1 MMVELL
7 AASGALSII
16 GALFSLLLVRWDSA
30 AKYVGCACGVLAALA
45 SLASGLLAIVS
56 EPFLLTAPTVFWF
69 ADFTLLWNPL
79 AGLIVVVI
87 SLLSVAAWIYGFS
100 YFEEYRGQGIGQIGF
115 YMHLFIISML
125 LVVLSDNAFWFLV
138 LFELMSLTSYFL
150 VVFDQTKQ
158 SIRGGFMYFVMAHVG
173 FMMIMVAFF
182 VMAWASGSF
191 EFSAFRALELP
202 IGMASVVFVLAFV
215 GFGIKAG
222 MLPFHSWL
230 PQAHPAAPSNVS
242 ALMSG
247 GMIKIGI
254 FGIVK
259 VAFDLLGGSD
269 CQLWWGLA
277 VLVVGVVS
285 SVLGIAYAL
294 MEHDVKKLLAFSS
307 VENIGIILIGIGVAL
322 VGCATGNLLVASI
335 GLMAGLYHTLNHAM
349 FKGALFLG
357 AGSMIYRT
365 HTRNIDQM
373 GGLSKYMPATAIT
386 FLIAA
391 ISVCAIPPLN
401 GFASE
406 WFTYQSL
413 LTAAL
418 QGDGVVMGF
427 MAFAAAA
434 LAITGALAVIC
445 FIKCYGVAFAG
456 KPRVNLPDELRE
468 APTSMVFGT
477 ALLALMCI
485 VLGLGVAFVAPFMQ
499 DIASATLGISAV
511 TVASGA
517 VVSIPGSDTA
527 ISLLV
532 VAVVLLVLT
541 LLLRGILGIFN
552 SQHGAGVRDDAWACG
567 YLPDLSMPPSSGTF
581 ATNVRGF
588 FGPMYDARDA
598 VVERKSLVMRAYEGL
613 VSFLK
618 KLEPMADKYL
628 VDGVTS
634 FAKRIGVASRGVE
647 GGDYR
652 RYIGYIVIVLA
663 ISLILTVAVG

>member
-7 AASGALSII
+7 ATSGALSVV
-16 GALFSLLLVRWDSA
+16 GALLSLLLIRWDGA
-30 AKYVGCACGVLAALA
+30 AKIVSCLLGVLAALA
-45 SLASGLLAIVS
+45 SLASGAFAIVS
-56 EPFLLTAPTVFWF
+56 EPVLLTAPTVFWF

-87 SLLSVAAWIYGFS
+87 SMLSVAAWIYGFS
-100 YFEEYRGQGIGQIGF
+100 YFEEYRGRGIGQIGF

-191 EFSAFRALELP
+191 EFSSFRTLELP
-202 IGMASVVFVLAFV
+202 IGMASTVFVLAFV

-259 VAFDLLGGSD
+259 VAFDLLSGSD

-277 VLVVGVVS
+277 VLVVGIVS
-285 SVLGIAYAL
+285 SVLGVAYAL
-294 MEHDVKKLLAFSS
+294 MEHDVKKLLAYHS
-307 VENIGIILIGIGVAL
+307 VENIGIILIGVGVAL
-322 VGCATGNLLVASI
+322 IGCATGNFLVASI
-335 GLMAGLYHTLNHAM
+335 GLMAGLYHTINHAM

-373 GGLSKYMPATAIT
+373 GGLSKFMPATAIM

-391 ISVCAIPPLN
+391 VAICGIPPLN

-418 QGDGVVMGF
+418 QGDGLVMGF

-445 FIKCYGVAFAG
+445 FVKCYGVAFAG
-456 KPRVNLPDELRE
+456 KPRVDFSDEMRE
-468 APTSMVFGT
+468 VPGSMVIGN
-477 ALLALMCI
+477 ALLVLMCI
-485 VLGLGVAFVAPFMQ
+485 VLGLGIAFFAPIMQ
-499 DIASATLGISAV
+499 DIASATLGIASVA
-511 TVASGA
+511 VASGT
-517 VVSIPGSDTA
+517 VVSIPASDSA
-527 ISLLV
+527 VSLLV
-532 VAVVLLVLT
+532 VAIVLLALI
-541 LLLRGILGIFN
+541 LLFRGILGIFN
-552 SQHGAGVRDDAWACG
+552 AKCGAGVRDDAWACG
-567 YLPDLSMPPSSGTF
+567 YLPDRSMPPSSGSF

-628 VDGVTS
+628 VDGITGIV
-634 FAKRIGVASRGVE
+634 KRIGAASRSVE
-647 GGDYR
+647 SGDYR
-652 RYIGYIVIVLA
+652 RYIGYIVIVLG
-663 ISLILTVAVG
+663 IFLILTMALG